1 MERVSPAPLQMLQ
14 VLTGFLVLV
23 YRLKDMKRKDFKM
36 LIQLPS
42 VSQYGRYVV
51 DDTQRNIMLLLFVC
65 FQIGF

>member
-23 YRLKDMKRKDFKM
+23 YRVKDMKRKDFKM